1 MLYEKFTDVKI
12 EDYRDRTEISAK
24 RSGMDK
30 RVTLTITPNT
40 GMHALSL
47 EAFELLQYVD
57 QKTLIEAYFRGHL
70 RKKSR

>member
-1 MLYEKFTDVKI
+1 MPYEKFTDVKV

-30 RVTLTITPNT
+30 RVTLTIIPNT

-47 EAFELLQYVD
+47 EAFELRQYVD
-57 QKTLIEAYFRGHL
+57 QKTLIEAYSRRHL
-70 RKKSR
+70 KEKP